1 MSIDCSKLL
10 SNFDSWKA
18 SMSSD
23 ISAYQ
28 AKASTT
34 KKEDDE
40 MLLKEKE
47 IADASLCIS
56 DEINKLTG
64 TSSDIAALHE
74 KILAKTVELENG
86 ETDIS
91 IAKDRVAYIRN
102 PERKT
107 SNYESWFPIDRP
119 LHPASIVI
127 LIALSIFLGVFFLLS
142 VLSAADIQLMF
153 YVPATASRSSF
164 MIWLQEQMTF
174 SFWVVLII
182 LISVVIYF
190 VKRN

>member
-1 MSIDCSKLL
+1 
-10 SNFDSWKA
+10 
-18 SMSSD
+18 MSSD